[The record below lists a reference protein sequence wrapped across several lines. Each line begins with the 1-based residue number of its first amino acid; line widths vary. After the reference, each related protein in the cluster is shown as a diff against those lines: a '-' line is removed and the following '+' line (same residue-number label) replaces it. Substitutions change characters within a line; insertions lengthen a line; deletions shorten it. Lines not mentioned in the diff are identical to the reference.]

1 MRANVQSYRAQA
13 QAQATELLR
22 AIEAAEGVIVSTV
35 ERECE
40 ALRAGRMLAAN
51 ALRMR
56 LKDAARLYLNLSR
69 AARAALW
76 TMDKIVPGTGDALAE
91 RRAAFSALLRVE
103 LAVLA
108 AERAAAESGLDFAPA
123 PPNLEPAV
131 APPAPQTMA
140 KPART
145 PRRKQRLR
153 RAS

>member
-1 MRANVQSYRAQA
+1 MRANVQSYRAHA
-13 QAQATELLR
+13 QAQANELLR

-69 AARAALW
+69 AARAAMW
-76 TMDKIVPGTGDALAE
+76 TMDQIVPGTGGALAE
-91 RRAAFSALLRVE
+91 QRAAFHALLKVE

-108 AERAAAESGLDFAPA
+108 AERAAAGNTLQFAEA
-123 PPNLEPAV
+123 H
-131 APPAPQTMA
+131 PAPQKA
-140 KPART
+140 SVKPPGR

>member
-13 QAQATELLR
+13 QAQANELLR

-69 AARAALW
+69 AARAAMW
-76 TMDKIVPGTGDALAE
+76 TMDQIVPGTEGALAE
-91 RRAAFSALLRVE
+91 QRAAFHALLRVE

-108 AERAAAESGLDFAPA
+108 AERAAAGTNLQFAEA
-123 PPNLEPAV
+123 R
-131 APPAPQTMA
+131 PAPQKAPA
-140 KPART
+140 KTPARP

>member
-13 QAQATELLR
+13 QAQANELLK

-40 ALRAGRMLAAN
+40 ALRAGRILAAN

-108 AERAAAESGLDFAPA
+108 AERAAAESNIDFAAEPTK
-123 PPNLEPAV
+123 LEPAA
-131 APPAPQTMA
+131 APPAPVPVHA
-140 KPART
+140 SARP